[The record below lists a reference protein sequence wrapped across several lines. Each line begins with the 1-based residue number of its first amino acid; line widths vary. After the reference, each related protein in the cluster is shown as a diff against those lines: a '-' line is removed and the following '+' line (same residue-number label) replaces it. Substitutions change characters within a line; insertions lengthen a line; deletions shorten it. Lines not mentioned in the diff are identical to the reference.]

1 MYKEVLECAGLLES
15 SLSSSYSCLCSLLP
29 HTSLLL
35 LYPLIM
41 ADPDIK
47 HPHPERIH
55 WVDDE
60 EAATKARPP
69 VNRGLSTESTGIR
82 SIRSRRGSVDASAVL
97 PIQYRAV

>member
-1 MYKEVLECAGLLES
+1 MCWSARILTQLLLLLPS
-15 SLSSSYSCLCSLLP
+15 ALSCSLLYSF
-29 HTSLLL
+29 T
-35 LYPLIM
+35 M

-69 VNRGLSTESTGIR
+69 VKRGLSTESMGIR

>member
-1 MYKEVLECAGLLES
+1 MGGTVCWDN
-15 SLSSSYSCLCSLLP
+15 
-29 HTSLLL
+29 HSLLL
-35 LYPLIM
+35 SLCCSILSLFSLSIMM

-47 HPHPERIH
+47 HPHPERIQ

-69 VNRGLSTESTGIR
+69 IQRGLSTESVGIR

>member
-1 MYKEVLECAGLLES
+1 MLVCWNIHSDSPTLA
-15 SLSSSYSCLCSLLP
+15 LCSI
-29 HTSLLL
+29 L
-35 LYPLIM
+35 LYSILTILPFIM

-69 VNRGLSTESTGIR
+69 VKRGLSTESMGIR

>member
-1 MYKEVLECAGLLES
+1 MYKEVIECIALLES
-15 SLSSSYSCLCSLLP
+15 SLSSFYSCPLLSLAFYS
-29 HTSLLL
+29 TL
-35 LYPLIM
+35 LYSFIM

-69 VNRGLSTESTGIR
+69 VNRGLSTESMGIR
-82 SIRSRRGSVDASAVL
+82 STRSRRGSVDASAVL